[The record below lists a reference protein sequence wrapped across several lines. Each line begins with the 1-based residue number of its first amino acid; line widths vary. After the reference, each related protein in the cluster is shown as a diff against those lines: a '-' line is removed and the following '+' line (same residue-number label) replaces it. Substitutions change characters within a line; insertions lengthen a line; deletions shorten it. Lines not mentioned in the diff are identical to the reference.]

1 MAFLADRELT
11 EEIQMSNRRMEK
23 YSPLVA
29 IRQMPKINFLISQVG
44 KDKDK
49 LCSLVRHFCSYS
61 AAEKGHK
68 IGTAFPWRPAD
79 VHPKGAIGSFPPAV
93 LLLGT
98 KSSGFILR
106 KWIKDLYKEVYTK
119 IVSNV

>member
-1 MAFLADRELT
+1 
-11 EEIQMSNRRMEK
+11 MSNRRMEK

-98 KSSGFILR
+98 KNSGFILR